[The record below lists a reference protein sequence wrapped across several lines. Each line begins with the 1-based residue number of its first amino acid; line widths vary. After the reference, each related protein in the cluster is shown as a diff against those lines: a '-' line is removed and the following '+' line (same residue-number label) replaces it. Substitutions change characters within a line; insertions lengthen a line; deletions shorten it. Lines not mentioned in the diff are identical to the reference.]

1 MAALFVAAMLP
12 LRTSAGGETMARP
25 TNTPQ
30 SKVNIIYAEAT
41 GSFIVLLAVAERQG
55 FFKKYGVDAQTIA
68 ARGAVVPRLTTET
81 PIGMIGEPA
90 ALLQAA
96 EGADLRIVASFSEIN
111 LSGHL
116 VARPEIQKP
125 EGLRGKRVG
134 VRVVGAGIWISTI
147 LALEQLGLDAQRD
160 AITTVPVGSPVQILR
175 ALEEGTIDAAL
186 VSARQSRELEAK
198 GFSVLLKDYPTDI
211 TSFGGGMMVTTSYLL
226 AHPDIV
232 ENVVLALI
240 EALAFTLAEK
250 NKEEVMQAFK
260 TSLNIIDADTAA
272 SNLAELKR
280 NPYASPKAL
289 KKMQSII
296 AIHDPRLLKLKIED
310 LIEDRFV
317 RKLDESGQIDHLY
330 AAYGKK

>member
-1 MAALFVAAMLP
+1 MAH
-12 LRTSAGGETMARP
+12 P

-30 SKVNIIYAEAT
+30 STVNIIYAEAT

-55 FFKKYGVDAQTIA
+55 FFQKYGVDAHTIA
-68 ARGAVVPRLTTET
+68 ARGAMVPRLTTET

-96 EGADLRIVASFSEIN
+96 AGADLRIVASFSEIN

-116 VARPEIQKP
+116 VARPDIQKP

-147 LALEQLGLDAQRD
+147 LALEQLGLDPRRD

-175 ALEEGTIDAAL
+175 ALEEGAIDAAL
-186 VSARQSRELEAK
+186 VSARHSHELEAK

-211 TSFGGGMMVTTSYLL
+211 TSFGGGMMVTKSYLL

-232 ENVVLALI
+232 DNLVTALI
-240 EALAFTLAEK
+240 EALAFTLAEN

-260 TSLNIIDADTAA
+260 TSLNITDADTAA

-280 NPYASPKAL
+280 HPYASPKAL
-289 KKMQSII
+289 RTMQSII
-296 AIHDPRLLKLKIED
+296 AIHDPRVLTLKIDD

-317 RKLDESGQIDHLY
+317 RKLDDSGQIDHLY
-330 AAYGKK
+330 AAYSKK

>member
-1 MAALFVAAMLP
+1 M
-12 LRTSAGGETMARP
+12 
-25 TNTPQ
+25 
-30 SKVNIIYAEAT
+30 
-41 GSFIVLLAVAERQG
+41 
-55 FFKKYGVDAQTIA
+55 
-68 ARGAVVPRLTTET
+68 
-81 PIGMIGEPA
+81 
-90 ALLQAA
+90 
-96 EGADLRIVASFSEIN
+96 
-111 LSGHL
+111 
-116 VARPEIQKP
+116 
-125 EGLRGKRVG
+125 
-134 VRVVGAGIWISTI
+134 VGAGIWISTI
-147 LALEQLGLDAQRD
+147 LALEQLGLDPQRD

-186 VSARQSRELEAK
+186 VSVRQSHELEAK

-232 ENVVLALI
+232 ENVVMALI

-260 TSLNIIDADTAA
+260 TSLNITDAATAA
-272 SNLAELKR
+272 SNLVELKR
-280 NPYASPKAL
+280 KPYASPKAL

-296 AIHDPRLLKLKIED
+296 AIHDARVLKLNIED

-317 RKLDESGQIDHLY
+317 RKLDESGQIDHQY